1 MYRALVAT
9 SLLACGFLAASP
21 AAAETTP
28 PRCIEITS
36 LPVAP
41 ITTAGVYCLTK
52 DLATAATSGT
62 TIPIQANNVTIDCN
76 DHKVGGTAAGPGT
89 TAVGIGGSGANATVR
104 NCNVRGFYRGVFLSG
119 MAGSGH
125 LVEDN
130 RMDGNT
136 YNAIRVDGDGSMVRR
151 NVATATGGSTQTANA
166 VAISVNGSVDVL
178 GNLVAGVSANPVGAG
193 DGTGILAAGAP
204 AGSIG
209 GNRIMELAGGST
221 GSIDGIRVTG
231 SRAVVRGNQLDGDSG
246 AGTGTGTGLRC
257 DDETARAKDNNVIGF
272 SDALLGCGSAGGND
286 LQP

>member
-1 MYRALVAT
+1 MHRNFAF
-9 SLLACGFLAASP
+9 LLAAGLASPLAAH
-21 AAAETTP
+21 AAESYDN
-28 PRCIEITS
+28 CAGFVDA
-36 LPVAP
+36 LPAVISSQGMWCLRHDLNFA
-41 ITTAGVYCLTK
+41 AG
-52 DLATAATSGT
+52 SGEA
-62 TIPIQANNVTIDCN
+62 IRVLANNVTIDCN
-76 DHKVGGTAAGPGT
+76 GFKVGGLSAGAGTAAVGVA
-89 TAVGIGGSGANATVR
+89 AVERHNVTVR

>member
-9 SLLACGFLAASP
+9 SLLACGFLAAAP

-104 NCNVRGFYRGVFLSG
+104 NCNVRGFRMGILLLG
-119 MAGSGH
+119 EGGA
-125 LVEDN
+125 VEDN
-130 RMDGNT
+130 RLDGNT
-136 YNAIRVDGDGSMVRR
+136 WIGVYLIGDGGVVRGNR
-151 NVATATGGSTQTANA
+151 VFDTGGNTGEVPPVGIQT
-166 VAISVNGSVDVL
+166 NGDIDVL
-178 GNLVAGVSANPVGAG
+178 GNTVANVMATAASG
-193 DGTGILAAGAP
+193 DP
-204 AGSIG
+204 AY
-209 GNRIMELAGGST
+209 
-221 GSIDGIRVTG
+221 GIRTDY
-231 SRAVVRGNQLDGDSG
+231 NDSG
-246 AGTGTGTGLRC
+246 AIGDNHVRNILPDGANSATGIYNVNNGRISIYRNRVSNPGTAGYGLLC
-257 DDETARAKDNNVIGF
+257 AFNGGPAIASDNHINGFSLTPDAMPFCFDGGNNV
-272 SDALLGCGSAGGND
+272 AR
-286 LQP
+286 